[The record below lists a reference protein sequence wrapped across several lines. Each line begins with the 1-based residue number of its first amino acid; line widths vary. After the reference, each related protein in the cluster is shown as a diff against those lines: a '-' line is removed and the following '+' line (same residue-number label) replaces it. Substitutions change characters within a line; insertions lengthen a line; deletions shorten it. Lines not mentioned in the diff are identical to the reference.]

1 MNLAKMQAI
10 ARLVMELGDVTRA
23 TFHPDGKTPE
33 TDTTHTV
40 MIALFAIELCPPE
53 LDLGHVLSLA
63 IVHDL
68 VEAKAGDTV
77 TARPLDAQAQ
87 AEKEARENE
96 GHDFICTEVSLRL
109 GLLIAEH
116 MNQQTPASRFV
127 HALDKMLPS
136 LTHSLNG
143 GASPKALGINY
154 EELVQLHL
162 NQHKKLHGEEP
173 EFPWLAE
180 LYMHAAISAENALLH
195 DAVERLYKPSQ
206 ANGGQDG
213 D

>member
-1 MNLAKMQAI
+1 MNLDKMQAI

-40 MIALFAIELCPPE
+40 MLAVFAIELCPPE
-53 LDLGHVLSLA
+53 LELGHVLSLA

-77 TARPLDAQAQ
+77 TARPLNEEAQADKDRGEH
-87 AEKEARENE
+87 AAR
-96 GHDFICTEVSLRL
+96 DWIASKVSIRL
-109 GLLIAEH
+109 GYLIAEH
-116 MNQQTPASRFV
+116 MAQQTPASRFV
-127 HALDKMLPS
+127 HALDKMMPS
-136 LTHSLNG
+136 LTHGLNG
-143 GASPKALGINY
+143 GASAKALGIGY
-154 EELVQLHL
+154 EELVGLHL
-162 NQHKKLHGEEP
+162 EQYEKLHGDDP
-173 EFPWLAE
+173 EFCRLSE
-180 LYMHAAISAENALLH
+180 LYMDAAVAAEEVLH
-195 DAVERLYKPSQ
+195 QNRQKVYKPSQ